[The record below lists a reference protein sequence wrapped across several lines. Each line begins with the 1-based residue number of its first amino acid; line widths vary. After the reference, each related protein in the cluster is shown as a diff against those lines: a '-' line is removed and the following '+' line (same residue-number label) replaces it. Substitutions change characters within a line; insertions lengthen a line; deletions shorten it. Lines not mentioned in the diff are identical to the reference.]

1 MIQINYKVEEK
12 GWKKNFPQFKK
23 FISKTVNETYKV
35 IDKRIYPNISVSFL
49 LTSNKKM
56 KELNFKY
63 RNKNKATNVLSFPMQ
78 INYED
83 NYFLGDIV
91 LANQIILKESVE
103 IKMAKYDYLCKMTIH
118 GMLHLFGYN
127 HETNQ
132 QFKKMNKFENL
143 IFQKI
148 KY

>member
-35 IDKRIYPNISVSFL
+35 IDNRIYSNISVSFL

-78 INYED
+78 INYDD

-118 GMLHLFGYN
+118 GMLHLFGYD

-148 KY
+148 KN

>member
-35 IDKRIYPNISVSFL
+35 IDNRICSNISVSFL

-78 INYED
+78 INYDD

-118 GMLHLFGYN
+118 GMLHLFGYD

-148 KY
+148 KN

>member
-23 FISKTVNETYKV
+23 FISKTVYETYKV
-35 IDKRIYPNISVSFL
+35 IDNRIYSNISVSFL

-78 INYED
+78 INYDD

-118 GMLHLFGYN
+118 GMLHLFGYD

-148 KY
+148 KN

>member
-35 IDKRIYPNISVSFL
+35 IDNRIYSNISVSFL

-78 INYED
+78 INYDD

-118 GMLHLFGYN
+118 GMLHLFGYD

-143 IFQKI
+143 IFKKI
-148 KY
+148 KN

>member
-23 FISKTVNETYKV
+23 FISKTVNETYEV

-78 INYED
+78 INYDD

-118 GMLHLFGYN
+118 GMLHLFGYD

-148 KY
+148 KN